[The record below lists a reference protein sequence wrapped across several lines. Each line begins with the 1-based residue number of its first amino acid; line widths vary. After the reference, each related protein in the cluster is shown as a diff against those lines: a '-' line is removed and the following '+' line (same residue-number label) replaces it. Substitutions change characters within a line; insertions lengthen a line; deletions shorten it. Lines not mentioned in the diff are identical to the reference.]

1 VRIAHRGRRRLL
13 YIFSASITNVG
24 EGVFS
29 GVRALL
35 AKHLKRAIWE
45 MRLYPHGCTMSQCV
59 QGVGVPSAAKGKDWR
74 TLLDEATV
82 AEFGRAIAAE

>member
-1 VRIAHRGRRRLL
+1 M
-13 YIFSASITNVG
+13 TNVG

-35 AKHLKRAIWE
+35 AKHLKRPIWE
-45 MRLYPHGCTMSQCV
+45 MRFYPHACTMSQCV
-59 QGVGVPSAAKGKDWR
+59 QGVGAPSAAKGKDWR